1 MNLRVRGLHGNP
13 STVYELWCIRADG
26 RWVSGGTF
34 WAGAAESY
42 GALLARSGLLAEEVV
57 DRWRAFQARSA
68 ADNTLFA
75 ASNYYTY
82 LAHRPD

>member
-1 MNLRVRGLHGNP
+1 MRDLPRLLSETGLVLTAAEGALYAN
-13 STVYELWCIRADG
+13 I
-26 RWVSGGTF
+26 GTGSF
-34 WAGAAESY
+34 WPGAAESY

>member
-1 MNLRVRGLHGNP
+1 MRDLPRLLGETGLALTAAEGALYANLG
-13 STVYELWCIRADG
+13 
-26 RWVSGGTF
+26 SGAF

-42 GALLARSGLLAEEVV
+42 GALLARSGLLAAEVV

-75 ASNYYTY
+75 ACSYYTY
-82 LAHRPD
+82 LACRPE